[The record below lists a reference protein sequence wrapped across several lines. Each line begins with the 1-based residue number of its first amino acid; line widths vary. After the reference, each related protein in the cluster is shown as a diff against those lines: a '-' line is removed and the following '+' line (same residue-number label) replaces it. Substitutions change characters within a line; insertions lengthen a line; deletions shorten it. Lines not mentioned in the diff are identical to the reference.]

1 MPTCFRFLFSDL
13 LVLFLLLLTASLSSP
28 QPLCHQDESLALMQ
42 FMDSFIIDNH
52 TFLSSCY
59 PKTASWRVEAE
70 HGRADCCS
78 WDGVECD
85 PHTGH
90 VIGLDLSDGCLYGSI
105 NSNSSL
111 FRLSHLLSLNL
122 AFNYFNYSK
131 IPSTIGNL
139 SRLTYLNLSQ
149 SYVSGDVPSEVS
161 CLSKLSSLDLS
172 YNDDLNIG
180 SLTRLVQNLTCLEEI
195 LLSGVNISSSVPE
208 SLANLSSLRTLRLGS
223 CGLYGEF
230 PIRIFQLPQLRV
242 LIIANNEDLT
252 GQLPEFHSSNVLQAL
267 SLYHTNFSGSIPNS
281 LWNLTQL
288 TVLYLSRNSFD
299 DLSCLTKASSNHT
312 FPHLQYLGLFSL
324 NLTKFPNF
332 LRNQNKLVLL
342 DLSGNNIQGIIPK
355 WMFHASKENLQY
367 LYLFNNLLTGFKNSR
382 DVLRLP
388 NLRMLHLHNNM
399 LQGSLLISQIPPSIQ
414 DLDLSNNF
422 LTGFENSRDVLP
434 LPNLRMLDLENNR
447 LQGSLPIPPPSIQYL
462 YLSNNFLT
470 GFENSRDV
478 LHWPNLRVLDL
489 RNNRLQGSLPISQI
503 PPSIQYLYLSNNF
516 LTGFENSRDVLPLP
530 NLRMLDIQNN
540 KLQGSLPIPPPY
552 VQFYRVNK
560 NAFTG
565 EISPLFCNLRSL
577 VDLDLSYNNLS
588 GKLHPCFC
596 NLSQS
601 LIVFEL
607 RSNNIGGTIPNAW
620 AKGCSLK
627 VMNLNHNQLQGRLP
641 RSLANCKELEYLDV
655 GYNKIHDTFPL
666 WLGTLPE
673 LKIFILRS
681 NGFYGAIRNIQIN
694 CTLSNLHIIDLS
706 HNNFSG
712 DLPAECFQ
720 QWNAMKLF
728 GAKKLQYMMDD
739 YVGILYS
746 ISLTAKGIELEYERI
761 QDELIVIDL
770 SCNRFEGEI
779 PEVVGSLKG
788 LHILNFSNNALSGHI
803 PSSLANLTGL
813 ESLDLSQNK
822 LFGEI
827 PPQLAQLTFLEIFKV
842 FNNCLIG
849 PIPHGSQF
857 ERFPNSSFDGNPGL
871 CGSPL
876 SKACGDSLPKPPN
889 EGNQGLVSPFEF
901 GWKVVAIGYGCGFV
915 IGIVIGQWVIAR
927 KQDWFVNIFRIKK

>member
-28 QPLCHQDESLALMQ
+28 HPLCHQDESLALMQ

-70 HGRADCCS
+70 HGRSDCCS

-90 VIGLDLSDGCLYGSI
+90 VIGLDLSEGCLHGSI

-122 AFNYFNYSK
+122 AFNDFNYSK

-139 SRLTYLNLSQ
+139 SRLTNLNLSL
-149 SYVSGDVPSEVS
+149 SFVSGEVPLEVS
-161 CLSKLSSLDLS
+161 YLSKLSSLDLS
-172 YNDDLNIG
+172 YNYNLFYIG
-180 SLTRLVQNLTCLEEI
+180 SLTRLVQNLTYLEEI
-195 LLSGVNISSSVPE
+195 LLTGVNISSKVPE
-208 SLANLSSLRTLRLGS
+208 SLANLSSLRTLKLDD

-242 LIIANNEDLT
+242 LRIANNEDLT

-267 SLYHTNFSGSIPNS
+267 SLYYTNFFGSIPNS

-332 LRNQNKLVLL
+332 LQNQNKLVQL
-342 DLSGNNIQGIIPK
+342 DLSKNNIQGIIPK
-355 WMFHASKENLQY
+355 WMFNASKENLQ
-367 LYLFNNLLTGFKNSR
+367 
-382 DVLRLP
+382 D
-388 NLRMLHLHNNM
+388 
-399 LQGSLLISQIPPSIQ
+399 
-414 DLDLSNNF
+414 
-422 LTGFENSRDVLP
+422 
-434 LPNLRMLDLENNR
+434 
-447 LQGSLPIPPPSIQYL
+447 L

-470 GFENSRDV
+470 GFEDSRDV
-478 LHWPNLRVLDL
+478 LPWPNLRTLDL
-489 RNNRLQGSLPISQI
+489 QNNRLQGSLSISQI
-503 PPSIQYLYLSNNF
+503 PPSIEYLYLSNN
-516 LTGFENSRDVLPLP
+516 LLIGFENSRDVLPWP
-530 NLRMLDIQNN
+530 NLQRLDLQNN
-540 KLQGSLPIPPPY
+540 WLQGSLPIPPPY
-552 VQFYRVNK
+552 VQYYRVKK

-565 EISPLFCNLRSL
+565 EISPLFCNRSSL
-577 VDLDLSYNNLS
+577 YVLDLSYNNLS
-588 GKLHPCFC
+588 GKLHPCLC

-601 LIVFEL
+601 LIALEL
-607 RSNNIGGTIPNAW
+607 RSNNISGTIPNAW
-620 AKGCSLK
+620 AKGCRLK
-627 VMNLNHNQLQGRLP
+627 VIHLNHNQLQGQLP
-641 RSLANCKELEYLDV
+641 RSLANCKELEFLDV

-666 WLGTLPE
+666 WLGNLPE

-720 QWNAMKLF
+720 HWNAMKLF
-728 GAKKLQYMMDD
+728 GAEVFQYLD
-739 YVGILYS
+739 YNSSIRYS
-746 ISLTAKGIELEYERI
+746 ITLTTKGIELEYARI

-779 PEVVGSLKG
+779 PEVVGNLKG
-788 LHILNFSNNALSGHI
+788 LHILNFSNNALSGRI

-842 FNNCLIG
+842 FNNCLTG

-857 ERFPNSSFDGNPGL
+857 ERFPNSSFDSNPGL
-871 CGSPL
+871 CGMPL

-889 EGNQGLVSPFEF
+889 EENQGLVSPFEF

-927 KQDWFVNIFRIKK
+927 KQDWFVNTFRIKK

>member
-42 FMDSFIIDNH
+42 FMDSFIIYNDI
-52 TFLSSCY
+52 SC
-59 PKTASWRVEAE
+59 PTPWRVEAE
-70 HGRADCCS
+70 HGRSDCCS

-85 PHTGH
+85 PHTAH
-90 VIGLDLSDGCLYGSI
+90 VIGLDLSDSCLYGSI

-122 AFNYFNYSK
+122 AFNHFNYSK

-139 SRLTYLNLSQ
+139 SRLTYLNLTQ
-149 SYVSGDVPSEVS
+149 SFVSGEVPSEVS
-161 CLSKLSSLDLS
+161 NLSKLSSLDLS
-172 YNDDLNIG
+172 YNYDLFYIG
-180 SLTRLVQNLTCLEEI
+180 SLTRLVQNLTYLEEI
-195 LLSGVNISSSVPE
+195 LLSGVNISSRVPE
-208 SLANLSSLRTLRLGS
+208 SLANFSSLRTLRLGS

-242 LIIANNEDLT
+242 LRIAYNEDLT
-252 GQLPEFHSSNVLQAL
+252 GQLPEFHSSNGLQAL
-267 SLYHTNFSGSIPNS
+267 SLSYTSFFGSIPNS

-299 DLSCLTKASSNHT
+299 DLSCLTKANSNHT
-312 FPHLQYLGLFSL
+312 FPRLQYLGLSSL
-324 NLTKFPNF
+324 NLTKFPDF
-332 LRNQNKLVLL
+332 LQNQNKLVQLN
-342 DLSGNNIQGIIPK
+342 LSDNNIQGIIPK
-355 WMFHASKENLQY
+355 WMYNASKENLQD
-367 LYLFNNLLTGFKNSR
+367 LYLF
-382 DVLRLP
+382 
-388 NLRMLHLHNNM
+388 
-399 LQGSLLISQIPPSIQ
+399 
-414 DLDLSNNF
+414 NNF
-422 LTGFENSRDVLP
+422 LTGFENPRDVLP
-434 LPNLRMLDLENNR
+434 
-447 LQGSLPIPPPSIQYL
+447 
-462 YLSNNFLT
+462 
-470 GFENSRDV
+470 
-478 LHWPNLRVLDL
+478 WPNLRVLDL
-489 RNNRLQGSLPISQI
+489 HNNRLQGSLPISQI
-503 PPSIQYLYLSNNF
+503 PPSIQHLDLSNNF
-516 LTGFENSRDVLPLP
+516 FTGFENSRDVYPWP
-530 NLRMLDIQNN
+530 NLLMLDLENN
-540 KLQGSLPIPPPY
+540 SLQGSLPIPPPY
-552 VQFYRVNK
+552 VRYYQVNK

-565 EISPLFCNLRSL
+565 EISPLFCNLSSL
-577 VDLDLSYNNLS
+577 YVLDFSYNNLS
-588 GKLHPCFC
+588 GKLHPCFR

-607 RSNNIGGTIPNAW
+607 QSNNIGGTIPDAW
-620 AKGCSLK
+620 AKGCSLRLIH
-627 VMNLNHNQLQGRLP
+627 LNHNQLQGRLP

-673 LKIFILRS
+673 LKIFILRT

-720 QWNAMKLF
+720 RWNTMKLF
-728 GAKKLQYMMDD
+728 GAKKLQYVMDD

-746 ISLTAKGIELEYERI
+746 ISLTAKGTELEFERI

-770 SCNRFEGEI
+770 SCNKFEGEI

-803 PSSLANLTGL
+803 PSSLANLTSL

-842 FNNCLIG
+842 FNNCLTD

-889 EGNQGLVSPFEF
+889 EGNQDLVSPFEF

>member
-13 LVLFLLLLTASLSSP
+13 LVLFLLLLMTSLSSP

-42 FMDSFIIDNH
+42 FMDSFIIYND
-52 TFLSSCY
+52 TSC
-59 PKTASWRVEAE
+59 PTSWRVEAE
-70 HGRADCCS
+70 HGRSDCCS
-78 WDGVECD
+78 WVGVECD
-85 PHTGH
+85 PHTAH
-90 VIGLDLSDGCLYGSI
+90 VIGLDLSFNCLYGSI

-111 FRLSHLLSLNL
+111 FRLSHLRSLNL
-122 AFNYFNYSK
+122 AYIDFNSSK

-149 SYVSGDVPSEVS
+149 SNVSVEVPSEVS
-161 CLSKLSSLDLS
+161 YLSKLSSLDLS
-172 YNDDLNIG
+172 YNNDLFYIG

-195 LLSGVNISSSVPE
+195 LLTQVNISSIVPE
-208 SLANLSSLRTLRLGS
+208 SLANLSSLRTLELEG

-230 PIRIFQLPQLRV
+230 PIRIFQLPQLRD
-242 LIIANNEDLT
+242 LWIGNNEDLT
-252 GQLPEFHSSNVLQAL
+252 GQLPEFHSCTVLQAL
-267 SLYHTNFSGSIPNS
+267 LLSYTSFSGSIPNS

-288 TVLYLSRNSFD
+288 TLLDLSGNSFD
-299 DLSCLTKASSNHT
+299 NLSCLTKASSNHT
-312 FPHLQYLGLFSL
+312 FPRLQYLGLSSL

-332 LRNQNKLVLL
+332 LRNQNKLLHL
-342 DLSGNNIQGIIPK
+342 
-355 WMFHASKENLQY
+355 ENLQD
-367 LYLFNNLLTGFKNSR
+367 LY
-382 DVLRLP
+382 
-388 NLRMLHLHNNM
+388 
-399 LQGSLLISQIPPSIQ
+399 ISY
-414 DLDLSNNF
+414 NF

-434 LPNLRMLDLENNR
+434 WPNLQKLDLQNSK
-447 LQGSLPIPPPSIQYL
+447 LQGLFLISLLAPSIQVL

-470 GFENSRDV
+470 GLENSQDV
-478 LHWPNLRVLDL
+478 LPWPNLRILDL
-489 RNNRLQGSLPISQI
+489 RNNRLQGSFLISQI
-503 PPSIQYLYLSNNF
+503 PPSIQKLYLSNNF
-516 LTGFENSRDVLPLP
+516 LTGFENSRDVLPWP
-530 NLRMLDIQNN
+530 NLRELYLENN
-540 KLQGSLPIPPPY
+540 SLQGYLPIPPPY
-552 VQFYRVNK
+552 VQYYQVNK

-565 EISPLFCNLRSL
+565 EIPPLFCNLSSL
-577 VDLDLSYNNLS
+577 YMLDFSYNNLS
-588 GKLHPCFC
+588 GELHPCFC

-601 LIVFEL
+601 ILALEL
-607 RSNNIGGTIPNAW
+607 RSNNIGGTIPDAW
-620 AKGCSLK
+620 ANGC
-627 VMNLNHNQLQGRLP
+627 NLRILDLSHNQLQGRLP

-666 WLGTLPE
+666 WLGTLSK

-681 NGFYGAIRNIQIN
+681 NGFYSAIRNIQIN

-720 QWNAMKLF
+720 RWNTMKLF
-728 GAKKLQYMMDD
+728 GAKEFKYLD
-739 YVGILYS
+739 YYSGFSYS
-746 ISLTAKGIELEYERI
+746 ITLTTKGIELKYEKI

-770 SCNRFEGEI
+770 SCNKFEGEI
-779 PEVVGSLKG
+779 PEVVGNLKG

-803 PSSLANLTGL
+803 PSSLANLKEL

-827 PPQLAQLTFLEIFKV
+827 PPQLVQLTFLAIFKV

-849 PIPHGSQF
+849 PIPHGNQF
-857 ERFPNSSFDGNPGL
+857 EIFPNSSFDGNPAL
-871 CGSPL
+871 CERSL

-915 IGIVIGQWVIAR
+915 IEIVIGQWIIAR
-927 KQDWFVNIFRIKK
+927 KQDWFVNTFRIKK